1 VTKQVEVVYEGGV
14 LRPLQPLPF
23 AERQR
28 LTVTVCG
35 ETTPVSD
42 FNPRTGEFEWLRVHA
57 PEHAGKYVA
66 LEGDR
71 LVAEGDSVTSVMEQA
86 RAKGVGLP
94 LVHYISEEPPLP
106 FAGW

>member
-1 VTKQVEVVYEGGV
+1 VAYTNHFIVSS
-14 LRPLQPLPF
+14 
-23 AERQR
+23 A
-28 LTVTVCG
+28 
-35 ETTPVSD
+35 PVSD
-42 FNPRTGEFEWLRVHA
+42 FNSRTREFEWLRVHA